1 MSERVLA
8 QAQGYL
14 PNVTLEV
21 VSQGAEAVVFISDKH
36 PYLPTDL
43 KPMDIKCT
51 EKYIIKFRPSKPYR
65 HPKLDKQ
72 IKKSRTA
79 SEAKLLNKLYQLGV
93 PAPKLIATDAP
104 NGIIWMEFI
113 GGSLENG
120 NISSL
125 KNWLWYL
132 EEKQEQKDQ
141 TLSNKDSENLALND
155 YVEKIMFLV
164 GEALGKLHLEDI
176 VHGDLTSSNIILAE
190 DSETGA
196 LSIPTL
202 IDFGLSSYSNLAE
215 DKAVDLYV
223 LERALNSTHPVYSER
238 YNELLLVGYES
249 VHRKSGKIGMRKY
262 VDIINRLE
270 AVRMRGRKRSMLG
283 QLNINFV
290 YIFLVYNII
299 NINSLYAI
307 SQ

>member
-164 GEALGKLHLEDI
+164 GEALG
-176 VHGDLTSSNIILAE
+176 
-190 DSETGA
+190 
-196 LSIPTL
+196 
-202 IDFGLSSYSNLAE
+202 F
-215 DKAVDLYV
+215 
-223 LERALNSTHPVYSER
+223 
-238 YNELLLVGYES
+238 
-249 VHRKSGKIGMRKY
+249 
-262 VDIINRLE
+262 
-270 AVRMRGRKRSMLG
+270 
-283 QLNINFV
+283 
-290 YIFLVYNII
+290 
-299 NINSLYAI
+299 
-307 SQ
+307 